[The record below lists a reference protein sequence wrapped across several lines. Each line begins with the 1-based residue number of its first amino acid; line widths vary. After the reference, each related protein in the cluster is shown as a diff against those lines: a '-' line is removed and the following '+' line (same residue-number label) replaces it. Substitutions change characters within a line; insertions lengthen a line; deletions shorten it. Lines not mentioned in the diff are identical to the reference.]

1 MFDISDEV
9 LASRFKALRNIV
21 KDDKIALQIVKNVPD
36 SLTISSQRCI
46 DNFAVYEGKFGFEEA
61 VGLITRNPNILSV
74 PTSGYGSAE
83 VAGKETIYMSY
94 VIDATRPL
102 GKPLLFLLFV
112 LLAKPFIGPYLEF

>member
-1 MFDISDEV
+1 MFDLSEE
-9 LASRFKALRNIV
+9 LLESRFKALSKIV
-21 KDDKIALQIVKNVPD
+21 KDDTIALQIVKNVPD

-46 DNFAVYEGKFGFEEA
+46 DNFAVYQEKFGFEEA

-94 VIDATRPL
+94 VIDITRPL
-102 GKPLLFLLFV
+102 GKPLIFLLFL
-112 LLAKPFIGPYLEF
+112 LLAKPFVGPYFGL